1 MKGQK
6 EAVVILQEIKKIQ
19 LKYRRAQ
26 KEKRRRSR
34 ERRALAGLPPTTS
47 DEDTSDEEIIPPV
60 KIFFAQKFSFFQ
72 IFLNNMIFRKI
83 ILKDENEVYLKMN
96 RE

>member
-26 KEKRRRSR
+26 KDKRRRSR

-60 KIFFAQKFSFFQ
+60 KNSFFER
-72 IFLNNMIFRKI
+72 IKKLFDFNR
-83 ILKDENEVYLKMN
+83 ILGK
-96 RE
+96 

>member
-60 KIFFAQKFSFFQ
+60 KINLVFVIFQK
-72 IFLNNMIFRKI
+72 NNNLISGK
-83 ILKDENEVYLKMN
+83 
-96 RE
+96 

>member
-1 MKGQK
+1 MYSLFFTFITFFKAPGQMKGQK

-60 KIFFAQKFSFFQ
+60 TKSFV
-72 IFLNNMIFRKI
+72 L
-83 ILKDENEVYLKMN
+83 EYLTK
-96 RE
+96 